1 MRKALQPYVNQYVL
15 GRGWITDWEEMD
27 NGVTRVFVE
36 QPTLRKPNKHILFDN
51 QEIIST
57 EHHLNLFIDK
67 DWLEGTDNWKAEKYK
82 QIDFTGIIQHYT
94 RANGTHDFGVYPTP
108 QSTLHNRLDL
118 LADTTEMIGKNFKI
132 SPETLGWAEHAMP
145 PILNEYLRHLENAGD
160 RLPTFNGTY
169 DYYKKEIIE
178 WLDAADYISKTIR
191 SICSNRALRRRHKA
205 KNFLPWYDSIPVE
218 GNTDIQDVIEW
229 FGTPA
234 LATTA

>member
-94 RANGTHDFGVYPTP
+94 AQMEP
-108 QSTLHNRLDL
+108 
-118 LADTTEMIGKNFKI
+118 M
-132 SPETLGWAEHAMP
+132 TLG
-145 PILNEYLRHLENAGD
+145 
-160 RLPTFNGTY
+160 
-169 DYYKKEIIE
+169 
-178 WLDAADYISKTIR
+178 
-191 SICSNRALRRRHKA
+191 
-205 KNFLPWYDSIPVE
+205 SIPLHSQLF
-218 GNTDIQDVIEW
+218 I
-229 FGTPA
+229 
-234 LATTA
+234 TA

>member
-1 MRKALQPYVNQYVL
+1 MTL
-15 GRGWITDWEEMD
+15 GSI
-27 NGVTRVFVE
+27 
-36 QPTLRKPNKHILFDN
+36 
-51 QEIIST
+51 
-57 EHHLNLFIDK
+57 
-67 DWLEGTDNWKAEKYK
+67 
-82 QIDFTGIIQHYT
+82 
-94 RANGTHDFGVYPTP
+94 PTP

-191 SICSNRALRRRHKA
+191 SICSNRALRRGTKA
-205 KNFLPWYDSIPVE
+205 KNFCLGMTLSP
-218 GNTDIQDVIEW
+218 
-229 FGTPA
+229 
-234 LATTA
+234 